1 QRVLDFSSLV
11 LCNLRVVDLRED
23 ADCLSATAH
32 LHQPTR
38 AFDSGVNHAAEQ
50 KRRYDAGEKHPSPAS
65 RGVPGLIAHTLD
77 KHVHAN
83 GAESET
89 FLFTEI
95 IRHGSGSSAADDAP
109 DEGAP
114 GGPSCACRV
123 KMKELAQIANG
134 AADHNVVVTEEQ
146 ATQSRDAGRNEE
158 WGARMGLDE

>member
-1 QRVLDFSSLV
+1 MEVGG
-11 LCNLRVVDLRED
+11 EE
-23 ADCLSATAH
+23 
-32 LHQPTR
+32 
-38 AFDSGVNHAAEQ
+38 HAG
-50 KRRYDAGEKHPSPAS
+50 RRQSE
-65 RGVPGLIAHTLD
+65 
-77 KHVHAN
+77 AN

-114 GGPSCACRV
+114 GGPSCARRV

-146 ATQSRDAGRNEE
+146 ATQSRDAGRNEK